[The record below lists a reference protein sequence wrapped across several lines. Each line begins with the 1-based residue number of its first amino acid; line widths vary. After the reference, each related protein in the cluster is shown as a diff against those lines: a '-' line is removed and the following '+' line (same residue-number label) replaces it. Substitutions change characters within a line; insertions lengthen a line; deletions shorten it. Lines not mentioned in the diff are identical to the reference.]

1 MQCQSAQL
9 AYMYFISAK
18 CFDPTVSHFQ
28 ALQIVENIKVIT
40 KISIFLYSFLNFIQI
55 VVPNDDLL
63 LGRNVLRLWNTYTLL
78 VLSGTAKLL
87 IKTQRD
93 VQFEEIK
100 PLTQEKIMKMQINY
114 ANIYKSSLYAVSI
127 THNV

>member
-1 MQCQSAQL
+1 
-9 AYMYFISAK
+9 MYFISAK